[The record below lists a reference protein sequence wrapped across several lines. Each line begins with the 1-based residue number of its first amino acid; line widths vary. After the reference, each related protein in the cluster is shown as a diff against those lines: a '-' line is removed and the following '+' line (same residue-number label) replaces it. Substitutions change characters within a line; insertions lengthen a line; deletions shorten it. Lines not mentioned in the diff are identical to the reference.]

1 MIKKPT
7 EEQISILEQNGNVVV
22 TARPGSGK
30 TYTVVEKIGLVL
42 KELPD
47 YKGIIAI
54 SFTNKASDEL
64 KSRCKQRGIEHK
76 NSFFGTIDKFYI
88 SQIIIPFASH
98 LTYTLPEY
106 EVVNSSESD
115 PIYSGLFGMG
125 SDVTNDQE
133 ILLLES
139 LKNGKIFLDVS
150 GETALYIMKKVP
162 GALQYIKSRYVS
174 VFIDEYQDCGQ
185 IQHDIFIMLC
195 ESGLI
200 GVAVGDINQAIY
212 GFSNRFPK
220 YLLSLIGREDFK
232 HYELSVNHRCHPSI
246 AEYSL
251 CLFDASKQ
259 IQEDKRVF
267 RVCVEGSEREIAKKI
282 DQKLQAIKKT
292 YEVVSNNQVAIL
304 CRGNGTIHFLDTVLK
319 TKHKVFSESPL
330 DKDNSNWGRIFCEL
344 LNARFD
350 KSIYAVDYAEKLF
363 SEEIEPDRYRKALE
377 VCHKIFSCPFGEMIN
392 VIDNF
397 IEIAELVY
405 PKGYNAGT
413 VALLKHVLS
422 DSTALNSY
430 VPAAEDELNIMTL
443 HKSKGLEFNIVFHM
457 DMYKYIISDEYGT
470 ADEIEQ
476 LLNLHYVGITRA
488 KDACFIMNGTQRYR
502 SRQNDFYKAYP
513 SSFLLKDGLQER
525 RRELRW

>member
-1 MIKKPT
+1 MLKKPT
-7 EEQISILEQNGNVVV
+7 EEQLSILKQTGNIVV

-42 KELPD
+42 NELPD

-64 KSRCKQRGIEHK
+64 KSRCRQRSIEPKQ
-76 NSFFGTIDKFYI
+76 SFLGTIDKFYI

-98 LTYTLPEY
+98 LTHTLPEY
-106 EVVNSSESD
+106 EVINSSHGD
-115 PIYSGLFGMG
+115 PIYSGLFGMS
-125 SDVTNDQE
+125 SDVTYAQE
-133 ILLLES
+133 KLLIES
-139 LKNGKIFLDVS
+139 LKNGKIFLDLS
-150 GETALYIMKKVP
+150 GETALYILKKIP
-162 GALQYIKSRYVS
+162 GALKYIKSRYMA

-185 IQHDIFIMLC
+185 IQHDIFIMMC
-195 ESGLI
+195 ENGLV

-220 YLLSLIGREDFK
+220 YLLSLIGRNDFK
-232 HYELSVNHRCHPSI
+232 HYELSINHRCHPSI

-251 CLFDASKQ
+251 CLFGASKQ
-259 IQEDKRVF
+259 IQDEKRVF
-267 RVCVEGSEREIAKKI
+267 CVSVEGSEKEIAKKI
-282 DQKLQAIKKT
+282 DQKLQAIKKK
-292 YEVVSNNQVAIL
+292 YGVANNNQVAIL
-304 CRGNGTIHFLDTVLK
+304 CRGNGIIHFLDATLK
-319 TKHKVFSESPL
+319 TNHKVFSDSPL
-330 DKDNSNWGRIFCEL
+330 DKDNSNWGRVFCEL

-350 KSIYAVDYAEKLF
+350 KNIYAVDYAEKLF
-363 SEEIEPDRYRKALE
+363 SEELESDKYRNAL
-377 VCHKIFSCPFGEMIN
+377 VACHKIFICPFEKMFN

-397 IEIAELVY
+397 IEIAELIY
-405 PKGYNAGT
+405 PKGYSAGS
-413 VALLKHVLS
+413 VALLKNVLS
-422 DSTALNSY
+422 DTISLNSY

-470 ADEIEQ
+470 VDEIEQ

-502 SRQNDFYKAYP
+502 SKQDDFYKAYP

-525 RRELRW
+525 RQELRW